1 MALGLL
7 EGGNTLII
15 FVDFLQ
21 NSFYKLMMGD
31 NKSEKF
37 FKVLH
42 DRMINAQMDIKANV
56 SVSVGE
62 MTNKDLQTG
71 ERDTTLISDSQ
82 MQVSTVVVMK

>member
-7 EGGNTLII
+7 EGGNTLIF

-71 ERDTTLISDSQ
+71 ERDTIISDSQ